1 VVCIEYSSWQET
13 SGTDETNT
21 VYDSNSS
28 SDYEID
34 STSDISFFL
43 DFLLGDHYTFPNI
56 ECDVSLVNS
65 KIDVLLKETY
75 KEVSYDKRKVILE
88 WV

>member
-1 VVCIEYSSWQET
+1 MVCITYSSWQET

-21 VYDSNSS
+21 VYDSNSP

-56 ECDVSLVNS
+56 E
-65 KIDVLLKETY
+65 
-75 KEVSYDKRKVILE
+75 KEVGYDKRKVILE
-88 WV
+88 WI